1 MRIYLPAIAVMLLF
15 CLPDMVNAQPPAR
28 KYDSTMKIGKVGYK
42 VNCSNRNADKNTI
55 NISPVG
61 FDNSV
66 RDFSFEI
73 KGRIRRAE
81 VDDVNRDNFP
91 DLVLYVYT
99 GDTLNKGTVICISS
113 DGNNNVLPIVFPD
126 IVDDLK
132 LRDGYKGNDE
142 FLLMEGV
149 LTRRFPLFTIDSNGV
164 SKPTGKTRQVM
175 YRVAPGEK
183 SGQKFSVMRI
193 YDYVK
198 Q

>member
-1 MRIYLPAIAVMLLF
+1 MIA
-15 CLPDMVNAQPPAR
+15 
-28 KYDSTMKIGKVGYK
+28 
-42 VNCSNRNADKNTI
+42 
-55 NISPVG
+55 
-61 FDNSV
+61 
-66 RDFSFEI
+66 
-73 KGRIRRAE
+73 
-81 VDDVNRDNFP
+81 
-91 DLVLYVYT
+91 
-99 GDTLNKGTVICISS
+99 ISS
-113 DGNNNVLPIVFPD
+113 QENKSVAPIVFPD
-126 IVDDLK
+126 ILDDPR

-183 SGQKFSVMRI
+183 SGQKFSVLRI